1 VFSWV
6 TDFNERAKFCPPV
19 FWFVQKF
26 LEAEGLLL
34 FIAALVLIFLPVG
47 ESEKFS
53 KNPTGRAKK

>member
-1 VFSWV
+1 LPAF
-6 TDFNERAKFCPPV
+6 

-34 FIAALVLIFLPVG
+34 FIAAFVLIFLPVG